1 MNLIQKY
8 LLYTKKHE
16 APEAFH
22 AWTIITCIG
31 ASAGRKV
38 FMNRGFYRLYA
49 GQTMVILVGGSAIVR
64 KSTAARIGMNLL
76 KEAESVEILTGKA
89 SPEAFL
95 DSLSLGTTVDPRT
108 HKVQPRDSHVIV
120 FAPELSSF
128 LSKQA
133 YTEALLPILTDLSD
147 APEAWSFKTRGKGEI
162 ALRNVC
168 IAFLGAT
175 TPDWL
180 AEAIPQ
186 NAFGGGF
193 MSRIIFVYQ
202 ESTTR
207 RNPMPEKRDFERA
220 LEEEIIAAL
229 KEIATYSGEAVMTP
243 AASKMFIEWYNKYM
257 ETPVAQQDGYYGRRA
272 DHLLRTAMTVA
283 IGRGSPYAVDEIDV
297 QVAENLL
304 QAVETGMPDAFAQI
318 GTTTVARE
326 QGRLLQ
332 LFARHGGELTLR
344 ELSRA
349 TWRRIDINELTL
361 ALQTLKAAGF
371 IAETARNG
379 IVIYQLLKEPTS

>member
-1 MNLIQKY
+1 
-8 LLYTKKHE
+8 
-16 APEAFH
+16 
-22 AWTIITCIG
+22 
-31 ASAGRKV
+31 
-38 FMNRGFYRLYA
+38 MNRGFYRLYA